1 MGETDENKVPTLEE
15 LYKSDANLQSIYDL
29 KDGQLVVK
37 ADRVN
42 DVTGQQDPLL
52 KQALEPLDQAKKS
65 YGEMV
70 DGMVAESQAYD
81 KKAEKIEKN
90 NDRVQLFGGIAE
102 AASALTNLIGTT
114 QGAASQ
120 KWETPQQ
127 KWAERADTFRRE
139 KEARQKNYRDQIKAL
154 NQAKSQIDIKRAS
167 VISAFNN
174 QKEATARTN
183 ARIQAAANVAI
194 AKVQEATKVK
204 LAKNGAD
211 GLRAIANIAKEI
223 LLTRMRI
230 KAEAYGTEPTE
241 DEISAWSD
249 AAYTA
254 ALSMYKNDHPEDFEG
269 DALKDKFGL

>member
-65 YGEMV
+65 FGEMV
-70 DGMVAESQAYD
+70 DGMVTESQAYD

-211 GLRAIANIAKEI
+211 GLKTIANNANKLLLGIIREYGDMGTMPTEANIA
-223 LLTRMRI
+223 
-230 KAEAYGTEPTE
+230 
-241 DEISAWSD
+241 AWSEL
-249 AAYTA
+249 AYNA
-254 ALSMYKNDHPEDFEG
+254 ALSAYKNDHPEDFEG

>member
-52 KQALEPLDQAKKS
+52 KQALEPLDQANKS
-65 YGEMV
+65 FGEMV

-211 GLRAIANIAKEI
+211 GLKTIANNANKLLLGIIREYGDMGTMPTEANIA
-223 LLTRMRI
+223 
-230 KAEAYGTEPTE
+230 
-241 DEISAWSD
+241 AWSEL
-249 AAYTA
+249 AYNA
-254 ALSMYKNDHPEDFEG
+254 ALSAYKNDHPEDFEG